1 MKRTFLTL
9 LVAVLFVSIVIP
21 ASLTFA
27 KTSTSKKTPPT
38 ASVQELQEKYAD
50 ATGKDKIRIL
60 VMPGHEP
67 DFGGAVYQGVYE
79 REIVVETADQL
90 ASYLE
95 QNPRFEVIVARS
107 NTGWNEDLA
116 DYFDGQWSKIE
127 KFVNDKKK
135 AMAKLIS
142 RGDITMRSEDEQVD
156 HATAPTDSALRLYGI
171 NKWADEN
178 DIDLVVH
185 LHINDTTDHG
195 PSDPSA
201 YSGYAVYVPD
211 SQYGNSKTSEAVGE
225 AIANRLSTMNATS
238 TLPIENQ
245 GVVEDQQLIA
255 IGAYDTLSVPSILI
269 EYAYITEPKFNHPE
283 VRQTVT
289 KDYAYETYLGIQDF
303 FKDPVMAKYPTASL
317 PYTFTGATVGT
328 SSPQTYALQAALH
341 TLGFYPTYA
350 STTPA
355 NVRLAAPTLTM
366 CPIDG
371 VMGSCTTDAI
381 EAFQIA
387 KGIKT
392 TGTLDPQTL
401 YALNTLFS
409 DQPVTPILPSVPA
422 VTTTTATTTSVSAT
436 TSCSLPTHDLALK
449 ATDTTSGGDVSRL
462 QRLLST
468 DATLYPEKL
477 VTGTFG
483 PATLKAVQK
492 FQLTKKLATEGAAGY
507 GLVGPKT
514 RSALQTLCK

>member
-1 MKRTFLTL
+1 MLSMKRTLFSL
-9 LVAVLFVSIVIP
+9 LAIILLASIVIP

-27 KTSTSKKTPPT
+27 KSSTSKKTLPTPT
-38 ASVQELQEKYAD
+38 AQALQQKYAD
-50 ATGKDKIRIL
+50 ATAKDKIRIL
-60 VMPGHEP
+60 VVPGHEP

-90 ASYLE
+90 ADYLR

-107 NTGWNEDLA
+107 DTAWTDELA
-116 DYFDGQWSKIE
+116 NYFDNEWTSIQ
-127 KFVNDKKK
+127 KFVSDKKK
-135 AMAKLIS
+135 AMEKLIK
-142 RGDITMRSEDEQVD
+142 RGTVTTRSDDEQVD

-171 NKWADEN
+171 SKWADEN

-185 LHINDTTDHG
+185 LHVNDTTDHG
-195 PSDPSA
+195 PNDPSA

-211 SQYGNSKTSEAVGE
+211 SQYGNASTSKVLGI
-225 AIANRLSTMNATS
+225 AIANHLSAMNATS
-238 TLPIENQ
+238 TLPIEDQ

-255 IGAYDTLSVPSILI
+255 LGAYDTLYVPSVLV
-269 EYAYITEPKFNHPE
+269 EYAYITEPRFNHPE
-283 VRQTVT
+283 VRATVT

-303 FKDPVMAKYPTASL
+303 FKDPVTVKYPTATL
-317 PYTFTGATVGT
+317 PYTFTGSETMGS
-328 SSPQTYALQAALH
+328 SSPGTYALQAALH
-341 TLGFYPTYA
+341 TLNFYPTYA

-371 VMGSCTTDAI
+371 VMGPCTTNAV

-392 TGTLDPQTL
+392 TGTLNPQTL
-401 YALNTLFS
+401 FALNTLFS
-409 DQPVTPILPSVPA
+409 DQPVAPLPSASP
-422 VTTTTATTTSVSAT
+422 VSAT
-436 TSCSLPTHDLALK
+436 TPAGGSCALPTHDLTLNTTN
-449 ATDTTSGGDVSRL
+449 ATTGGDVSLL
-462 QRLLST
+462 QKLLST
-468 DATLYPEKL
+468 DSTIYPEKL

-492 FQLTKKLATEGAAGY
+492 FQVANSLATAGSPGY

-514 RSALQTLCK
+514 RAALLKLCK